1 MKNHIHL
8 YICIFNF
15 IMKEEI
21 ERAVEVL
28 KQGGIILYP
37 TDTIWGIGCD
47 ATNEEAVNKIY
58 KLKNRE
64 KGKNLILLVENE
76 RRLQN
81 IVEVP
86 TLAWDLIDMSE
97 KPLTIVY
104 DNPKNL
110 PPNLISENNT
120 IGIRLTKD
128 EFCKKLISKLNKP
141 LVSTSA
147 NLSGQPSPEKF
158 DSISSKILE
167 GVDYIINLRREEKS
181 LYPGSSVIQLSVD
194 GKIKII
200 RE

>member
-1 MKNHIHL
+1 M
-8 YICIFNF
+8 
-15 IMKEEI
+15 